1 MNLTLPQFLH
11 FTSFKRRKKY
21 IYLKA
26 YSLIF
31 MYFVSNLFPS
41 PKSPPQLQRATSKR
55 KHTGKSCVFTR
66 SNTKNSNH
74 KG

>member
-1 MNLTLPQFLH
+1 
-11 FTSFKRRKKY
+11 
-21 IYLKA
+21 
-26 YSLIF
+26 

-55 KHTGKSCVFTR
+55 KRTGKSCVFTR